1 MMLTDKVNNRCPNKK
16 SSRMTQLM
24 EQEEKS
30 LKFYVEYMASIN
42 HPLSI
47 PAVKAFALSIIKKS
61 QQPNR
66 FNNETRPGDKW

>member
-1 MMLTDKVNNRCPNKK
+1 
-16 SSRMTQLM
+16 M

-61 QQPNR
+61 QQPNW